1 MAKRNILL
9 MIADDLGRDLG
20 CFGNGGAVT
29 PELDALAARSVSFDN
44 AFCTTASCSSS
55 RSVIYSGRQNHEIG
69 HYGHEHGINHFSTF
83 DDTATLPAIF
93 NDAGFLTAIIGKV
106 HVGPEAVY
114 PWTMRMEGNGRD
126 VSSIAARA
134 RSVVDRAAQEGR
146 PFHMT
151 IGFQDP
157 HRARGRKSF
166 ANETDWPGVDAR
178 KFSPE
183 ADEVPDYLP
192 DLPEVREELAEYHQA
207 VNRLDQGVG
216 MVLRVLADTG
226 VEDDTL
232 VLFISDN
239 GVPFL
244 NAKSTLYAA
253 GCRLPFLLRVPGGP
267 QGLRNPNFVSLIDI
281 LPTFMDW
288 AGIGPDDPARRGRSL
303 LPILGQT
310 EMQDGWRHVFGSHTF
325 HEVTNYYPVRCLRTD
340 RYSYLK
346 NVAWRLDFP
355 LASDIYGSLTFEA
368 VRKHPPHMIG
378 GRSVR
383 DFFRRPHEELYDLT
397 ADPHETRNIASDPAH
412 SDTLAAMR
420 QQVEDWQKQT
430 RDPWLYKDGVS
441 WLSNRYHEDH
451 GLPLPDCHDT
461 WLPGD

>member
-20 CFGNGGAVT
+20 CLGNRGAIT
-29 PELDALAARSVSFDN
+29 PHLDALAAQSVSFDN

-83 DDTATLPAIF
+83 DGTATLPAIF
-93 NDAGFLTAIIGKV
+93 NAAGWLTAIIGKV

-114 PWTMRMEGNGRD
+114 PWTLRMEGDGRN
-126 VSSIAARA
+126 VTSIATRA
-134 RSVVDRAAQEGR
+134 RKVIDLAAQEDQR
-146 PFHMT
+146 FHLT

-166 ANETDWPGVDAR
+166 ANETDWPGVHAH
-178 KFSPE
+178 KFAPGE
-183 ADEVPDYLP
+183 VEVPAYLP

-216 MVLRVLADTG
+216 MVLEALSDAG
-226 VEDDTL
+226 VEEDTL

-253 GCRLPFLLRVPGGP
+253 GCRLPFLLRCPGGP
-267 QGLRNPNFVSLIDI
+267 KTLRNPNFVSFIDV
-281 LPTFMDW
+281 LPTFLDW
-288 AGIGPDDPARRGRSL
+288 AGIESRDPSLRGRSL
-303 LPILGQT
+303 LPVLNQT
-310 EMQDGWRHVFGSHTF
+310 EVQDGWRHVFGSHTF
-325 HEVTNYYPVRCLRTD
+325 HEVTNYYPVRCLRTQTH
-340 RYSYLK
+340 SYLK

-378 GRSVR
+378 GRPVR

-397 ADPHETRNIASDPAH
+397 NDPHETRNLAVERAH
-412 SDTLAAMR
+412 AETLVQMR
-420 QQVEDWQKQT
+420 EQVEAWQKET

-441 WLSNRYHEDH
+441 WLSNEYHEDH
-451 GLPLPDCHDT
+451 GLALPECHDT